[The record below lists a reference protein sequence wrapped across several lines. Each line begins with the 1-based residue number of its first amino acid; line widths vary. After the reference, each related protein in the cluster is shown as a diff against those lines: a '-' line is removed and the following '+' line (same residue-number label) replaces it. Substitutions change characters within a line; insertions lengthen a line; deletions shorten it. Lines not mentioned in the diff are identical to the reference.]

1 MSSNEN
7 GKKMKVYEIRK
18 RMEELKRIYVL
29 VEVKKYGKVP
39 EWIEKLKIAIATFD
53 KMTWLNV
60 LLDGT
65 DEPIVE
71 VHEREEEFLLFLED
85 IFLCQ
90 AIFFLPSCPCEHLI
104 RVSQNLNV
112 VCLYGRDIKLRINIL
127 GVETYVDRCFDFLY
141 GHLTPTQETTN
152 QQNVTPQG
160 LLNSYCIRNKIGN
173 LLNRL

>member
-65 DEPIVE
+65 DGPIVE

-112 VCLYGRDIKLRINIL
+112 VCLYGRDIQLRIKIL
-127 GVETYVDRCFDFLY
+127 GVQNYIESEIENMKKQ
-141 GHLTPTQETTN
+141 GINPTAG
-152 QQNVTPQG
+152 VTQG
-160 LLNSYCIRNKIGN
+160 LFNSNCIRNEIGN

>member
-1 MSSNEN
+1 
-7 GKKMKVYEIRK
+7 
-18 RMEELKRIYVL
+18 MEELKRIYLL
-29 VEVKKYGKVP
+29 VEVKRYGKVP

-53 KMTWLNV
+53 KMTWLKDV
-60 LLDGT
+60 LDGI

-71 VHEREEEFLLFLED
+71 PRERELQFLNFLED

-112 VCLYGRDIKLRINIL
+112 VCTYGRDIQLKITLNRVRYYIEDEIERLNTPIANPQP
-127 GVETYVDRCFDFLY
+127 GVSR
-141 GHLTPTQETTN
+141 
-152 QQNVTPQG
+152 G
-160 LLNSYCIRNKIGN
+160 LFNSNCIRNEIGN